1 MKHRCGDFH
10 ADAFCF
16 AIWPDLFLEMGIK
29 KTASFSR
36 IATSGWSVF
45 RYSVRQ
51 KGIYQFSEIRVS
63 GCEKT
68 NLIFFLGFSNNIN
81 VPCSFVS
88 ICVDMTSER
97 YGLKP
102 HFV

>member
-16 AIWPDLFLEMGIK
+16 AIWPDLFFENGKKRLPTFRGLRPAGGLFFGIQIDK
-29 KTASFSR
+29 K
-36 IATSGWSVF
+36 
-45 RYSVRQ
+45 
-51 KGIYQFSEIRVS
+51 IYQFSEIKVS

-88 ICVDMTSER
+88 ICVVMTSER

-102 HFV
+102 HLV